1 MKKRF
6 STLSLILLVAIV
18 LSVVTCPDR
27 EEHKVAIKQKVNTAV
42 NETINSNLLDN
53 DKTSLGSLIIYLA
66 GGPIIS
72 TLALT
77 VFDSQ
82 LHYNNY
88 FAFSTMS
95 ITIKSEEK
103 IVSLGVFGHVFV
115 GFDSDDLKKLITK

>member
-1 MKKRF
+1 MKKRY

-42 NETINSNLLDN
+42 NENINSNLLDN

-82 LHYNNY
+82 LHYHNY

-95 ITIKSEEK
+95 ITIKGEEK

>member
-1 MKKRF
+1 MKKRY

-27 EEHKVAIKQKVNTAV
+27 EKHKVAIKQKVNTAV
-42 NETINSNLLDN
+42 NENINSNLLEN

-95 ITIKSEEK
+95 ITIKGEEK

>member
-1 MKKRF
+1 MKKRY

-27 EEHKVAIKQKVNTAV
+27 EKHKVAIKQKVNTAV

-88 FAFSTMS
+88 FAS
-95 ITIKSEEK
+95 
-103 IVSLGVFGHVFV
+103 
-115 GFDSDDLKKLITK
+115 

>member
-18 LSVVTCPDR
+18 LGVVTCPDR

-95 ITIKSEEK
+95 ITIKGEEK

>member
-1 MKKRF
+1 MKKRY

-27 EEHKVAIKQKVNTAV
+27 EKHKVAIKQKVNTAV
-42 NETINSNLLDN
+42 NENINSNLLDN

-88 FAFSTMS
+88 FAFSTMLL
-95 ITIKSEEK
+95 TIKGEEK

>member
-1 MKKRF
+1 MKKRY

-88 FAFSTMS
+88 FAFSTMLL
-95 ITIKSEEK
+95 TIKGEEK

>member
-27 EEHKVAIKQKVNTAV
+27 EEHKVAIKQKVNTVV

-88 FAFSTMS
+88 FAFSTMLL
-95 ITIKSEEK
+95 TIKGEEK

>member
-18 LSVVTCPDR
+18 LGLVTCPDR
-27 EEHKVAIKQKVNTAV
+27 AEHKVAIKQKVNTAV

-53 DKTSLGSLIIYLA
+53 DKADLGSLIIYLA

-72 TLALT
+72 TLAFT

-95 ITIKSEEK
+95 ITIKGEEK